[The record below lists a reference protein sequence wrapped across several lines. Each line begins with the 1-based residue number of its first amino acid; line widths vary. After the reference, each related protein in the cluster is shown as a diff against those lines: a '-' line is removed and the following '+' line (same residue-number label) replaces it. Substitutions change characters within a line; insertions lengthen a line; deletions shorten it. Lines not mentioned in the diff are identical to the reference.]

1 LLKFFQ
7 LPSKYSRAKL
17 PTKMPPK
24 KDAVSLF
31 ELQKDDETMITYME
45 ESVGKVVTQGLREV
59 SENRLK
65 YPGLSVKETML
76 KLFALFLKTMNPAN
90 TEFMKTKYQ
99 KKMQLFI
106 ERCEMPEELYD
117 LAEEREKKRKKGKW
131 PAFKEE
137 HFNELGAKFDN
148 LTNKVIP
155 QEKLDNFA
163 SFIR

>member
-1 LLKFFQ
+1 
-7 LPSKYSRAKL
+7 
-17 PTKMPPK
+17 MPAK
-24 KDAVSLF
+24 KDPVSLF

-90 TEFMKTKYQ
+90 TEYMKNKYQ

-106 ERCEMPEELYD
+106 ERCEMPEELFD
-117 LAEEREKKRKKGKW
+117 LAEEKEKKDKKGKW
-131 PAFKEE
+131 PKFKEE
-137 HFNELGAKFDN
+137 YFNELGAKFDS
-148 LTNKVIP
+148 LTQEVIP
-155 QEKLDNFA
+155 QEKQDNFA
-163 SFIR
+163 AFIR